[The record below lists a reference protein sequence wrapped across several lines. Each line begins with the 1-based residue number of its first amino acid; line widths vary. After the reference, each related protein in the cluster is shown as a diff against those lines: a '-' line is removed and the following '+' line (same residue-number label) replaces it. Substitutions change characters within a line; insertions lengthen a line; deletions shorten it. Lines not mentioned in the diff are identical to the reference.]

1 MNEAKR
7 AVIYARFSSDNQ
19 REESIDAQVR
29 ACKAYCKGKGYLVTH
44 IYRDEAKSGTKLA
57 GRDAYN
63 QMLADAKD
71 DLFDVVIFHKVDRN
85 ARNEFDYYT
94 TKRTLTQLGI
104 KYEYAVQNIDNTPE
118 GQMMESMLVGF
129 AAYYSRNLAK
139 ETKKGLN
146 ENAYKAQ
153 FNGGTAPFGYKI
165 VDKHYVIDEREADGV
180 RMIFKMYLSGQG
192 YLEISKALAEKGY
205 KTKSGKNFSK
215 ASIHDILRNEKYIG
229 TYTFNRITKKADGTR
244 NSHGKPSEELI
255 RIENAVPAIISKND
269 FVMVQKIKDDNRKH
283 AARFLSPKPYL
294 LTGKIF
300 CEHCGS
306 PMNGHRIHRAGKEY
320 SYYGCNRKERVA
332 GENCPNKLVNS
343 VNLEKWVMASIE
355 QSVFAPHNMSKIAS
369 DMEKQYAT
377 NASQSKNRRKQ
388 LNRQKVALEK
398 RMSGLYD
405 IMEQNGVDK
414 FNLDRLNAVKAQ
426 ILDVENEIACCRS
439 EESAP
444 MLTAAQIEATLQEM
458 RKKLIGGDEQ
468 ACRFLV
474 NLFVEKIVVGQ
485 KNISMQLSM
494 ENILDSMGNTVY
506 ERLVPRTRT
515 PNIVE
520 IVCTISCSQLRLA
533 S

>member
-1 MNEAKR
+1 MSNVKR

-29 ACKAYCKGKGYLVTH
+29 ACKSYCKNKGYLVTH
-44 IYRDEAKSGTKLA
+44 IYRDEAKSGTKLV

-63 QMLADAKD
+63 QMLVDAKD
-71 DLFDVVIFHKVDRN
+71 DLFDIVIFHKVDRN
-85 ARNEFDYYT
+85 ARNEYDYYT
-94 TKRTLTQLGI
+94 TKRTFAQLGI

-255 RIENAVPAIISKND
+255 RVENAVPAIISKSD

-283 AARFLSPKPYL
+283 AARFLAPKPYL

-332 GENCPNKLVNS
+332 GERCPNKLVNS
-343 VNLEKWVMASIE
+343 VNLEKWVMTSIE
-355 QSVFAPHNMSKIAS
+355 QSVFTPRNMARIAS
-369 DMEKQYAT
+369 DMERQYA
-377 NASQSKNRRKQ
+377 AIVSQSKDRQKQ
-388 LNRQKVALEK
+388 LSIQKAALEK

-405 IMEQNGVDK
+405 IMELNGVDK

-426 ILDVENEIACCRS
+426 IVDIENEMASCRAD
-439 EESAP
+439 ENVP
-444 MLTAAQIEATLQEM
+444 MLTAEQIEATLQAMHE
-458 RKKLIGGDEQ
+458 KLSSRDEQ

-506 ERLVPRTRT
+506 ERLVPRTRVLHLAK
-515 PNIVE
+515 I
-520 IVCTISCSQLRLA
+520 ICKISGAQLRFA

>member
-1 MNEAKR
+1 MQR
-7 AVIYARFSSDNQ
+7 AVIYARFSSVNQ

-29 ACKAYCKGKGYLVTH
+29 SCKEHCKRKGYIVTH
-44 IYRDEAKSGTKLA
+44 IYKDEAKTGTKVA
-57 GRDAYN
+57 GRDAYK
-63 QMLADAKD
+63 QMLADVKE
-71 DLFDVVIFHKVDRN
+71 DLFDVIIFHRIDRN
-85 ARNEFDYYT
+85 ARKELDYYL
-94 TKRTLTQLGI
+94 TKDTLI
-104 KYEYAVQNIDNTPE
+104 KSKVRYEYAAQNIDDSPE

-165 VDKHYVIDEREADGV
+165 VNKYYEIDEREADGV
-180 RMIFKMYLSGQG
+180 RMIFSMYLSGKG
-192 YLEISKALAEKGY
+192 YTEIAKALAEKGY
-205 KTKSGKNFSK
+205 RTKGGKNFSK
-215 ASIHDILRNEKYIG
+215 VSIHDILRNEKYIG
-229 TYTFNRITKKADGTR
+229 TYTFNRVVKRADGTR

-255 RIENAVPAIISKND
+255 RVENAVPAIISKSD

-283 AARFLSPKPYL
+283 AARFLAPKPYL

-332 GENCPNKLVNS
+332 GERCPNKLVNS

-355 QSVFAPHNMSKIAS
+355 QRVFTPRNMAKIAS
-369 DMEKQYAT
+369 DMERQYA
-377 NASQSKNRRKQ
+377 AVVSQSKDRQKQ
-388 LNRQKVALEK
+388 LNRQKAALEK

-405 IMEQNGVDK
+405 IMELNGADK
-414 FNLDRLNAVKAQ
+414 FNLDRLNAIKAQ
-426 ILDVENEIACCRS
+426 IIDVENEMAGCRA
-439 EESAP
+439 EENVP
-444 MLTAAQIEATLQEM
+444 MLTAEQIEATLQAMHE
-458 RKKLIGGDEQ
+458 KLIGRDEQ

-515 PNIVE
+515 LHIVE

>member
-1 MNEAKR
+1 MQR

-71 DLFDVVIFHKVDRN
+71 DLFDIVIFHKVDRN

-165 VDKHYVIDEREADGV
+165 VDKHYVIDEREAEGV
-180 RMIFKMYLSGQG
+180 RMIFRMYLDGIG
-192 YLEISKALAEKGY
+192 YTEIAKALAEKGY
-205 KTKSGKNFSK
+205 KTKLGRNFSK
-215 ASIHDILRNEKYIG
+215 VSLHDILRNEKYIG
-229 TYTFNRITKKADGTR
+229 IYTFNKVTKKSDGTR

-255 RIENAVPAIISKND
+255 RIENAIPPIISKED
-269 FVMVQKIKDDNRKH
+269 FIMVQKIKADNQKH
-283 AARFLSPKPYL
+283 ASRFRASVPYL

-306 PMNGHRIHRAGKEY
+306 AMNGHRMRRNEKEY
-320 SYYGCNRKERVA
+320 SYYACNRKERVA
-332 GENCPNKLVNS
+332 GEVCPNKYINS
-343 VNLEKWVMASIE
+343 EALERWVIESIE
-355 QSVFAPHNMSKIAS
+355 QCVFTPQNMANIAEE
-369 DMEKQYAT
+369 MANQYT
-377 NASQSKNRRKQ
+377 SHTKNSKNRLIELK
-388 LNRQKVALEK
+388 RQKAALEK
-398 RMSGLYD
+398 RMGGLYD
-405 IMEQNGVDK
+405 IMELNGVDDY
-414 FNLDRLNAVKAQ
+414 NLDRLKAVKAQ
-426 ILDVENEIACCRS
+426 IVDVENEIACCRAN
-439 EESAP
+439 ENAP
-444 MLTAAQIEATLQEM
+444 TLTAEQIEATLKALHEN
-458 RKKLIGGDEQ
+458 LGTGDEI
-468 ACRFLV
+468 AKRFLI
-474 NLFVEKIVVGQ
+474 NTFVDKIVVGE
-485 KNISMQLSM
+485 KNISMRLSM
-494 ENILDSMGNTVY
+494 ENILDSFGQTVN

-515 PNIVE
+515 PKIVE